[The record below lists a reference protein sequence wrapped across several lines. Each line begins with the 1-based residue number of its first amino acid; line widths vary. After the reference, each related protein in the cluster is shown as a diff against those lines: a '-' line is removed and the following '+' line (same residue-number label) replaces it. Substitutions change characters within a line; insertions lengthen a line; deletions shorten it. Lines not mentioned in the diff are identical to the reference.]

1 MFRINRVDRHSVT
14 KIYSIVIFLN
24 LKNVLIKVL
33 WKTLLIRRL
42 DIRRYFLQVLIFK
55 HIQKNKSTSL

>member
-14 KIYSIVIFLN
+14 KIYSIVIFFN

-42 DIRRYFLQVLIFK
+42 DIRRYFLQALIFK

>member
-14 KIYSIVIFLN
+14 KIYSIVIFFN